1 MFYSEDMSGSRHWS
15 GVQSWLVV
23 ACLMIVVEYSTCT
36 LLEEMDLM
44 RHRNAE
50 KKGGLSKY
58 IIHFLLIPICTHG
71 MALNVMFLYSL

>member
-1 MFYSEDMSGSRHWS
+1 MSGSRHWS

-58 IIHFLLIPICTHG
+58 INILFIPICTQK
-71 MALNVMFLYSL
+71 LCCQDDLMFNDD

>member
-1 MFYSEDMSGSRHWS
+1 MSGSRHWS

-58 IIHFLLIPICTHG
+58 IIHF
-71 MALNVMFLYSL
+71 Y